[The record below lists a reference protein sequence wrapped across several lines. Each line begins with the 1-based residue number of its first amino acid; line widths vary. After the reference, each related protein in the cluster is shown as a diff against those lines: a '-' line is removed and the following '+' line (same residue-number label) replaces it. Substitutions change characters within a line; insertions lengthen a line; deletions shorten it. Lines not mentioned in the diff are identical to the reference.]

1 MRLGYL
7 VLPDNLVH
15 IFTRAKW
22 LTDRQCSLLE
32 QHALTDFI
40 GEGHLERHIRQMRSL
55 YNQRRQILVQS
66 LISQF
71 GDRVQILGDNAG
83 MHLMVKIDT
92 DMSDE
97 VIVQNAAQL
106 GLGISAAHPYY
117 LKNSPDSEFILGY
130 AELNEQQIQEGV
142 RRLAEVI
149 LGA

>member
-1 MRLGYL
+1 
-7 VLPDNLVH
+7 
-15 IFTRAKW
+15 
-22 LTDRQCSLLE
+22 
-32 QHALTDFI
+32 
-40 GEGHLERHIRQMRSL
+40 MRSL
-55 YNQRRQILVQS
+55 YEQRRQILVQS

-97 VIVQNAAQL
+97 VIVQDAAQI

-117 LKNSPDSEFILGY
+117 LDNSPGSEFVLGY
-130 AELNEQQIQEGV
+130 AELNEQQIEEGV
-142 RRLAEVI
+142 RRLSQVI